1 MDELLSDY
9 IIKETIGKGTFS
21 IVKLGIN
28 KITKEKVAIK
38 ILKKNKIIHREDV
51 ERIEREISILK
62 KLSHINVIKI
72 HKINEDEE
80 KYYIFME
87 YCENGEL
94 FHYIVERQRLTEEE
108 SSFFF
113 YQLINGLEY
122 IHSEN
127 IVHRD
132 LKPENLL
139 LGKNNIL
146 KIIDFGLSNF
156 CEVDNFLETPC
167 GSPCYASPEMVS
179 GKKYNGH
186 IIDIWS
192 TGIILFAMMCGYLP
206 FEDQDNDILFK
217 KILKCKI
224 KYPEYLSEN
233 VVDLMKKILVREPEK
248 RISLEEIKEHPFYKK
263 GKNIFGKKYPHLV
276 KEVEK
281 VNNTGIKIIK
291 NIKLKNC
298 DDSFNN
304 INNLFNINNLV
315 TSKGFKDKSSFE
327 IFNTSTKN
335 FNNEEN
341 EDDFDYFKMV
351 SKNLYN
357 KINKKLK
364 NRIKEMNDKNNYKI
378 IEKKPEK
385 KMGHKEIVYQI
396 INEDNKSHSFNFNK
410 LLNDKK
416 KEKKEK
422 EKYNEENK
430 DNNNKHECQTGVA
443 INYNIYN
450 YNNNFNNNFNYNSE
464 PKNNI
469 SLLQKLLNN
478 NVNTYSNKEQNKSA
492 NSNKIILHNKNFE
505 SKSPSQK
512 DIDKIIFKE
521 NKAIKDLFKNY
532 KTEYKINKK
541 TAKSQEHEKSILSK
555 SFKSQNDSENKT
567 RKNKVG
573 KYSSINLKKNK
584 YNNKEKKSNTG
595 SNNNNINNSFNNK
608 GMKQSLYKEIRK
620 HNSIKTNN
628 SNITKKYLMNF
639 DSNNNIN
646 INMNINF
653 LSSNNNLTNNI
664 NIIKSPIKT
673 PKKSE
678 ICISKQYTMKF
689 DLNRLKSNNGNNKQN
704 ISNSLSGINNL
715 NNINMNKLKNIQFN
729 STTNNNMNFSY
740 MSNNN
745 NLSPCNSNM
754 SITSRK
760 NNFFNHKKLLIATL
774 NKKIK
779 SPQPNKMDKYINIS
793 SGDFLKIRKTII
805 SKRHKK
811 NEMNFKNRDFSNIM
825 SNISGSGL
833 INLNNITSRQQKNN
847 IKNKNKKIP
856 LIGLNFNFK
865 KIKQT
870 KNNNETFSAGKKK
883 EKEKKHISFGKG
895 NINIKQ
901 FLTSKLNYKKI
912 NMKNKNEENDNNV
925 ITIKKVNKY
934 NSNKQKNKVIDK
946 RINSGNKTTVNNHN
960 TNTKLFKGI
969 NMLLDNSKF
978 NKKIINSNDVLVNSF
993 IKFQRKTYNK
1003 KL

>member
-28 KITKEKVAIK
+28 KKTNEKVAIK
-38 ILKKNKIIHREDV
+38 ILKKNKIIHKEDV

-62 KLSHINVIKI
+62 KLSHINVIRI
-72 HKINEDEE
+72 YKINEDED

-139 LGKNNIL
+139 LGKYNIL

-156 CEVDNFLETPC
+156 CETDNFLETPC

-186 IIDIWS
+186 TIDIWS

-224 KYPEYLSEN
+224 KYPEYLSDMA
-233 VVDLMKKILVREPEK
+233 VDLMKKILVREPEK
-248 RISLEEIKEHPFYKK
+248 RISLEEIKLHPYYLK
-263 GKNIFGKKYPHLV
+263 GREIFIRKHPDLI

-281 VNNTGIKIIK
+281 TYNNNIRFIK
-291 NIKLKNC
+291 NIKLKNSE
-298 DDSFNN
+298 DSFNIMNNMNN
-304 INNLFNINNLV
+304 INDLM
-315 TSKGFKDKSSFE
+315 TSGVLKDKSSFE
-327 IFNTSTKN
+327 LFNTSTKN
-335 FNNEEN
+335 FNSEEN
-341 EDDFDYFKMV
+341 EDDLTYISNQFKKV
-351 SKNLYN
+351 SQNLYN
-357 KINKKLK
+357 KINKKLRK
-364 NRIKEMNDKNNYKI
+364 RIKEMNDKNNYKI

-385 KMGHKEIVYQI
+385 KMGHKEIIYQI
-396 INEDNKSHSFNFNK
+396 MNDENKNNSFNLNK
-410 LLNDKK
+410 LL
-416 KEKKEK
+416 KENRIINKEK
-422 EKYNEENK
+422 EKEKGKENK
-430 DNNNKHECQTGVA
+430 ENKSNNRDSHKCETGVA

-450 YNNNFNNNFNYNSE
+450 YNNNFNNNYNYNSE

-469 SLLQKLLNN
+469 SLLQKLLNTN
-478 NVNTYSNKEQNKSA
+478 ININKEQNKLDNNKVYLQNNNNKESKSSSQK
-492 NSNKIILHNKNFE
+492 NINNKII
-505 SKSPSQK
+505 
-512 DIDKIIFKE
+512 KE
-521 NKAIKDLFKNY
+521 NNTTKDFFKNY
-532 KTEYKINKK
+532 KTEYKINSK
-541 TAKSQEHEKSILSK
+541 TTKSHEHEKSILSR
-555 SFKSQNDSENKT
+555 SFKSQNESGKKN
-567 RKNKVG
+567 RKIKSCKCN
-573 KYSSINLKKNK
+573 SINLKKNK
-584 YNNKEKKSNTG
+584 YKNKEKKNNT
-595 SNNNNINNSFNNK
+595 NNNNSFNNSK
-608 GMKQSLYKEIRK
+608 GIKQSLYKEIKK
-620 HNSIKTNN
+620 HNSIKSNN
-628 SNITKKYLMNF
+628 SNMTKKYLMNF

-673 PKKSE
+673 PRKSE
-678 ICISKQYTMKF
+678 ICFSTMKF
-689 DLNRLKSNNGNNKQN
+689 DINQLKSNNGNNKPN
-704 ISNSLSGINNL
+704 FSNSLSGINN
-715 NNINMNKLKNIQFN
+715 INVNKLKNINFN
-729 STTNNNMNFSY
+729 STNNNMNFSY

-745 NLSPCNSNM
+745 MSPCNSNMSNM

-774 NKKIK
+774 SKKIK
-779 SPQPNKMDKYINIS
+779 SPQPTKMDKYINIS

-805 SKRHKK
+805 SKRQRK
-811 NEMNFKNRDFSNIM
+811 NEMNYKNNDFSNII
-825 SNISGSGL
+825 SNKSGSGL
-833 INLNNITSRQQKNN
+833 MNLNNINSRPQNKSN
-847 IKNKNKKIP
+847 KNKNKKIP
-856 LIGLNFNFK
+856 LIGLNFNFNK
-865 KIKQT
+865 FKQT
-870 KNNNETFSAGKKK
+870 KNTNETFSAGKKK
-883 EKEKKHISFGKG
+883 EKEKKHLSFGKG
-895 NINIKQ
+895 NINVKQ
-901 FLTSKLNYKKI
+901 FLTSKINYKKL
-912 NMKNKNEENDNNV
+912 NMKNNIDESNKNI

-934 NSNKQKNKVIDK
+934 NSNKSKSKIIDK
-946 RINSGNKTTVNNHN
+946 RINSGNRTTVNNQN
-960 TNTKLFKGI
+960 TNSKLFKGI
-969 NMLLDNSKF
+969 NILLDNSKF

-993 IKFQRKTYNK
+993 IKFQRRTSSK
-1003 KL
+1003 KC